1 MNPRSPEGKRSGASA
16 QAAPRDIVWMI
27 VLWGRVLVG
36 LILAMV
42 GGVVFGHAW
51 TREYAPFWW
60 VGGITLLTGILL
72 VLSALYA
79 RSRPPGATPEVLMR
93 EELAEG
99 REPLVPLL
107 GALLLYKLQRITQR
121 QLNEALE
128 QQRKEA
134 GENRRRL
141 GEILL
146 AMGAITPRQLE
157 EALEHQGSF
166 VRGKDAA
173 HVG

>member
-1 MNPRSPEGKRSGASA
+1 MNPSRRERQRSGASA
-16 QAAPRDIVWMI
+16 QAAQRDIVWRI
-27 VLWGRVLVG
+27 VLWARVLLG
-36 LILAMV
+36 LILAAV

-51 TREYAPFWW
+51 TRESAPLWW
-60 VGGITLLTGILL
+60 VGTITLLTGILL
-72 VLSALYA
+72 VLSAIYA
-79 RSRPPGATPEVLMR
+79 RSRPHGVTPEVLMR

-107 GALLLYKLQRITQR
+107 GALLLYKFQRITQR

-128 QQRKEA
+128 RQRKEA
-134 GENRRRL
+134 GKDRRRL

-157 EALEHQGSF
+157 EALDHQHSL
-166 VRGKDAA
+166 VREKDVA
-173 HVG
+173 HTA

>member
-1 MNPRSPEGKRSGASA
+1 MDPRSPEGKRSRASA
-16 QAAPRDIVWMI
+16 QAPPRDIVWRV

-60 VGGITLLTGILL
+60 VGGISLLTGILL
-72 VLSALYA
+72 VLSAIYA
-79 RSRPPGATPEVLMR
+79 RSRPPGITPEVLMR

-99 REPLVPLL
+99 REPVVPLL
-107 GALLLYKLQRITQR
+107 GALLLYKYQRITQR
-121 QLNEALE
+121 QLNEALQ
-128 QQRKEA
+128 QQRKET

-141 GEILL
+141 GEILVAL
-146 AMGAITPRQLE
+146 GAITRRQLE
-157 EALEHQGSF
+157 DALEHQRVF
-166 VRGKDAA
+166 VREKDAA
-173 HVG
+173 HV

>member
-1 MNPRSPEGKRSGASA
+1 MNPSRPDRQRSGASA
-16 QAAPRDIVWMI
+16 QAVPRDIVWMI

-36 LILAMV
+36 LILATV

-60 VGGITLLTGILL
+60 VGAISLLTGILL

-79 RSRPPGATPEVLMR
+79 RSRPPGVTPEVLMR

-107 GALLLYKLQRITQR
+107 GALLLYKFQRITQR
-121 QLNEALE
+121 QLNESLAR
-128 QQRKEA
+128 QRKQA
-134 GENRRRL
+134 GKDRRRV

-146 AMGAITPRQLE
+146 AMGAITPGQLV
-157 EALEHQGSF
+157 EALEHQRSF
-166 VRGKDAA
+166 VREKDAA
-173 HVG
+173 HTG

>member
-60 VGGITLLTGILL
+60 GGGISLLTGILL
-72 VLSALYA
+72 VLSAIYA
-79 RSRPPGATPEVLMR
+79 RSRPPGVTPEVLMR

-99 REPLVPLL
+99 REPVVPLL
-107 GALLLYKLQRITQR
+107 GALLLYKFQRITQR

-128 QQRKEA
+128 RQRNET
-134 GENRRRL
+134 GEDRRRL

-146 AMGAITPRQLE
+146 AMGAITPRQLG
-157 EALEHQGSF
+157 EALEHQRT
-166 VRGKDAA
+166 VVHEKEAA
-173 HVG
+173 HV